1 LTYTPGGIIIL
12 VDLMC
17 LESEMPKKGPSTID
31 ERLRR
36 IEGQVRGVEKMF
48 NEGAEVSK
56 LVIQIQAITSSL
68 ESVRTELVKKE
79 IKERLLSNIDE
90 AMDLI
95 R

>member
-1 LTYTPGGIIIL
+1 
-12 VDLMC
+12 
-17 LESEMPKKGPSTID
+17 MPKKGPSTID

-48 NEGAEVSK
+48 NEGADVTK

-68 ESVRTELVKKE
+68 ESVRTELVKRE
-79 IKERLLSNIDE
+79 IKERLMSNIDE
-90 AMDLI
+90 AIDLI